1 MDAQGWFVLSRNFHG
16 FITVLIVQ
24 TAPSDARY
32 DIFFYPDYSQAP
44 VIFSYSNGQA
54 IHSSGVWNCI
64 LYVYIDALSGQSF
77 CIEATSE
84 PGNPNTGISLSFVAF
99 AESSENEGAYF
110 PVPEEGEALRALS
123 QELPAQSSIS
133 DPSIAVRA
141 RFPVRELPPSLTLRT
156 LMAPPLARPRS
167 AGSRFRLTPLID

>member
-1 MDAQGWFVLSRNFHG
+1 MRDMTSFFILIIPRPLSFSLTQMVRQ
-16 FITVLIVQ
+16 FIPLAFGIAFCTSTSTLCL
-24 TAPSDARY
+24 ANP
-32 DIFFYPDYSQAP
+32 
-44 VIFSYSNGQA
+44 
-54 IHSSGVWNCI
+54 
-64 LYVYIDALSGQSF
+64 